1 MYIFYPAHGMTLSRL
16 QCLSGMDNACIDR
29 QYLYRRYGERLI
41 PFYRYGY
48 IDFPKVLI
56 LIKSL
61 YYRHY
66 KIMYNGYN

>member
-41 PFYRYGY
+41 PFYRYSY
-48 IDFPKVLI
+48 IDFPKVI

-66 KIMYNGYN
+66 KIMYNDYN